1 MKWHSSAPTTV
12 PAKSST
18 RSGKN
23 CDKRHRIINWI
34 RKEVSVLGSSGGNN
48 VFIAIRHFNDREVSG
63 QMIRSL
69 QLWLPIS
76 CSLEL
81 SSCQGLADAP
91 EKNPQFQQHLDLLMS
106 GPSECQSCFTTMMTI
121 QHIQKLVLLVA
132 HYLFSTNHLLRAI
145 LKEVYAG
152 LHRLWSL
159 QNSSC
164 LHRLTWSSIP
174 SLSASSSENS
184 GSLSTSEGGG
194 DGLRF
199 R

>member
-48 VFIAIRHFNDREVSG
+48 VFFAIRHFNDREVSG

-91 EKNPQFQQHLDLLMS
+91 EKKSPISTAPRLADVGTIRMSIMLHYNDDNPTHPKTS
-106 GPSECQSCFTTMMTI
+106 VT
-121 QHIQKLVLLVA
+121 
-132 HYLFSTNHLLRAI
+132 
-145 LKEVYAG
+145 
-152 LHRLWSL
+152 
-159 QNSSC
+159 
-164 LHRLTWSSIP
+164 
-174 SLSASSSENS
+174 S
-184 GSLSTSEGGG
+184 GSLSFFHQPSPKSNPQRS
-194 DGLRF
+194 LCRLA
-199 R
+199 

>member
-1 MKWHSSAPTTV
+1 LQCCPSHIQLILATTGMKWHSSAPTTV

-106 GPSECQSCFTTMMTI
+106 GPSVCQSCFTTANDNNPKHPKTS
-121 QHIQKLVLLVA
+121 V
-132 HYLFSTNHLLRAI
+132 T
-145 LKEVYAG
+145 
-152 LHRLWSL
+152 
-159 QNSSC
+159 
-164 LHRLTWSSIP
+164 
-174 SLSASSSENS
+174 S
-184 GSLSTSEGGG
+184 GSLSFFHQPSPKSNPQRSLCRLT
-194 DGLRF
+194 
-199 R
+199 